1 MPRCTSTG
9 QRSFLIRGIEM
20 WKCIIDNNIIRPLNV
35 GIFKNIFKIFLLKKC
50 LDLKYAILLIVI
62 RLLHDIRYNIKLN

>member
-1 MPRCTSTG
+1 
-9 QRSFLIRGIEM
+9 M
-20 WKCIIDNNIIRPLNV
+20 WKFIIDNNIIRPLNV